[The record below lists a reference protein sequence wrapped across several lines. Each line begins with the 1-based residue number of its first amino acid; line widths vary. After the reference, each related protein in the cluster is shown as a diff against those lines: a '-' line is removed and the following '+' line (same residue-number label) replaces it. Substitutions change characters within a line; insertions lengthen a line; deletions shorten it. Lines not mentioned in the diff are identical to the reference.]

1 MSTVRKKILELF
13 KEVFESQDESQDE
26 PQVASFADDQPLLE
40 TGLDSL
46 GLAIVVTRLDEE
58 LGIDPFSESEE
69 VIYPETVAQFIEIY
83 ERALRA

>member
-1 MSTVRKKILELF
+1 MATAMAAAISRSAL
-13 KEVFESQDESQDE
+13 SC
-26 PQVASFADDQPLLE
+26 PL
-40 TGLDSL
+40 
-46 GLAIVVTRLDEE
+46 